1 MDISYLQKYNNYVK
15 QYDGIEEEKEMK
27 FMSEK
32 SSGDK
37 LELKKWKSG
46 DVFALKISS
55 SKYPDYNGRY
65 LIFIKCDIDKE
76 DWLTRSR
83 TIKYFR
89 IKITSKKELPS
100 SAEEIDNLEYVKV
113 FACDYDLE
121 KFKYPDDVVDLKIDK
136 FNSIYIYLMKLWAFK
151 YVIPEDLIYI
161 GNFEITPPE
170 NEYIPYYRTHC
181 VPLRIWD
188 DGKELTD
195 VILKQYEDYNL
206 EKAEINNMN
215 MTMDFAIQSFALNQ
229 MRNHDFS
236 NIKDDEVID
245 NSLTYVGSDKDEK

>member
-1 MDISYLQKYNNYVK
+1 
-15 QYDGIEEEKEMK
+15 
-27 FMSEK
+27 MSEEL
-32 SSGDK
+32 SGDK
-37 LELKKWKSG
+37 LELKKWKGG

-55 SKYPDYNGRY
+55 SEYHDYNGRY
-65 LIFIKCDIDKE
+65 LIFIKCDINKE

-83 TIKYFR
+83 TTKYFR
-89 IKITSKKELPS
+89 IKITSKKEIPN
-100 SAEEIDNLEYVKV
+100 SAEEIENLEYIKV
-113 FACDYDLE
+113 YSCGYDLE
-121 KFKYPDDVVDLKIDK
+121 KFIYPNDVKALMPDKYNL
-136 FNSIYIYLMKLWAFK
+136 IYIYLMKLHAFK
-151 YVIPEDLIYI
+151 YAVPDDLIYI
-161 GNFEITPPE
+161 GNFEITPPK
-170 NEYIPYYRTHC
+170 NEYIPYYCTHC
-181 VPLRIWD
+181 VPLRMWD